1 MISVSLSLSRN
12 NKAQSARVS
21 LPFLLFYFCL
31 PLSLSL
37 SLSKKSPSVREWCPF
52 AVAKSGLSIIC
63 LSVVLTTTT
72 IYYCSQWWPL
82 PQLLSFSAADVPTL
96 LICLIRGVLC
106 RRCCCLAMMCPSP
119 FSHLAS
125 HSFIQSF
132 IHSVLCLNLSPIGA
146 PLSSV
151 NGSRSATA
159 AVVVALLS
167 PLFLSDC
174 NN

>member
-1 MISVSLSLSRN
+1 MCHCHFSCFISVC
-12 NKAQSARVS
+12 
-21 LPFLLFYFCL
+21 PP
-31 PLSLSL
+31 PLSP
-37 SLSKKSPSVREWCPF
+37 KSHHRSESDVHLQWQKVVSR
-52 AVAKSGLSIIC
+52 SSDC

-106 RRCCCLAMMCPSP
+106 RRCCCLALMCPLP
-119 FSHLAS
+119 FSHSAS

-159 AVVVALLS
+159 AVVVAPLS